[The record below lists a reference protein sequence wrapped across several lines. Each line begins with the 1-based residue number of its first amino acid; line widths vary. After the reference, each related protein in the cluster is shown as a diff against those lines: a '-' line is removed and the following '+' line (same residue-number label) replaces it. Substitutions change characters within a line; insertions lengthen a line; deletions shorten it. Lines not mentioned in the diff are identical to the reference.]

1 MDDKTKGI
9 DPERAAG
16 RSDEYVSGRE
26 ALDTD
31 GRLGGRATSRIPDRP
46 GDGGRMHAPESARNH
61 PPSSAAAAPDARARQ
76 IRADIEHTRGEMSE
90 TVNAIQDRLRPSNL
104 AADAAE
110 SVKNSVRQ
118 AAGEQARAVADT
130 ARDLVDSEPVQYAR
144 ANPIPTAMVGIGLA
158 GLAWLAFGGRDARSS
173 GYRAPGQTARDWR
186 RLGPY
191 DEADRFYRSGS
202 ARASHGAPGVDARSA
217 AFGDAGFGEATY
229 PGQGGYEEA
238 AAYRSDFAGGSAGS
252 SWTSEGADQL
262 SGMADAAADY
272 GRRARRTGQDATR
285 KVQRAWQENPLLLGA
300 ASAVLG
306 LMVGMAVPETEIEN
320 EYMGEARDHA
330 LEEVQQ
336 TVRETVG
343 KVQNAASSAVD
354 LLAGNDASS
363 QGSNQGSKP
372 AASQDSKPAAGGA
385 TDGKS
390 SASATPATPVR
401 NQDQK
406 PLGAPAPKRN
416 PGIG

>member
-46 GDGGRMHAPESARNH
+46 GDAGRMHAPESVRNY
-61 PPSSAAAAPDARARQ
+61 PAGSAGAAPDARTRQ
-76 IRADIEHTRGEMSE
+76 IRADIEHTRSEMSE

-118 AAGEQARAVADT
+118 VAGEQAKAVADT
-130 ARDLVDSEPVQYAR
+130 ARDLVDSEPVQYVR
-144 ANPIPTAMVGIGLA
+144 ANPIPTAMVGVGLA
-158 GLAWLAFGGRDARSS
+158 GLAWLAFGGREARSG
-173 GYRAPGQTARDWR
+173 GYRGAGRTTRDWR
-186 RLGPY
+186 RLGPS
-191 DEADRFYRSGS
+191 DEADRFYRSG
-202 ARASHGAPGVDARSA
+202 AGRANYGAPGVDARSA
-217 AFGDAGFGEATY
+217 SFGEAGFGEATY

-238 AAYRSDFAGGSAGS
+238 AAYRSDFDAGSSAGS
-252 SWTSEGADQL
+252 WTSDANQL

-330 LEEVQQ
+330 FEEVQQ
-336 TVRETVG
+336 TVRETVD

-354 LLAGNDASS
+354 LIAGNDASS
-363 QGSNQGSKP
+363 QGSSQEGKP
-372 AASQDSKPAAGGA
+372 SASGNPTAAGGGM
-385 TDGKS
+385 DGKP
-390 SASATPATPVR
+390 SASAAPAAPLR
-401 NQDQK
+401 NQQQQ
-406 PLGAPAPKRN
+406 PLGAPPKRN

>member
-1 MDDKTKGI
+1 MDDRTKGI
-9 DPERAAG
+9 DPERASG
-16 RSDEYVSGRE
+16 RSAEYVSGRE

-46 GDGGRMHAPESARNH
+46 GDSGRMHAPESARNH
-61 PPSSAAAAPDARARQ
+61 PPSSAASAPDARARQ

-118 AAGEQARAVADT
+118 AAGEQARAEADT
-130 ARDLVDSEPVQYAR
+130 ARDLVDSEPVQYVR
-144 ANPIPTAMVGIGLA
+144 ANPIPAAMVGVGLA

-173 GYRAPGQTARDWR
+173 GDRASGRTARDWR

-191 DEADRFYRSGS
+191 DEADRFYRGGAGRGS
-202 ARASHGAPGVDARSA
+202 DAAPGGDARSA
-217 AFGDAGFGEATY
+217 SFGDAGFGEATY
-229 PGQGGYEEA
+229 PGQGGYEA
-238 AAYRSDFAGGSAGS
+238 AAADRSDFTGGSARSG
-252 SWTSEGADQL
+252 TSGGADQL

-285 KVQRAWQENPLLLGA
+285 QVQRAWQQNPLLLGA

-354 LLAGNDASS
+354 LLAGNDAASL
-363 QGSNQGSKP
+363 GSKP
-372 AASQDSKPAAGGA
+372 VTGAASDV
-385 TDGKS
+385 KS
-390 SASATPATPVR
+390 SASGPSTTPVR
-401 NQDQK
+401 NQQQQ
-406 PLGAPAPKRN
+406 PLGAPSPKRN